1 MSQITNNPMPIRT
14 SPELHHAKLLSLNT
28 LKEDRTN
35 RGCKNDL
42 SNYVN
47 WLYSKVNLYESYT
60 DAYNKVID
68 GSQVRSVEEYVNNAN
83 MDIVTQRNSI
93 QEQIRR
99 ANEELSQLRDKIQSA
114 NKTLTEIE
122 EKEILESVGYYDYD
136 NPASASVYLKQQLDL
151 LKQQIKDMQNNKT
164 AINAANNFTFNNSL
178 QQGRKF
184 TADFSTLMLTAY
196 NQEVENAIV
205 KLDKTRSMDV
215 AIKRLE
221 KAKSR
226 VAKLGTLMQASI
238 NEQFHQLRIR
248 EVSLAFQF
256 KDMEIAR
263 KEKEKEEKE
272 RLAEEARVLKE
283 AEKAREEAEKKVIE
297 KKRELNALLSYQQQ
311 HYTNVVGSLNPSNPK
326 VEELKAQIAEL
337 EKAKNEATERL
348 ANTKAGYV
356 YVISNIGSFGEGV
369 VKIGLTRRLNPDD
382 RVKELSSAS
391 VPFIFDTHAIHFSE
405 DAVGLERKLHQRFN
419 DRRVN
424 KINLK
429 KEYFRV
435 TLDEVKQALLDFSG
449 DGATLRFTDEAVAA
463 DYRKSVTL

>member
-1 MSQITNNPMPIRT
+1 MPIRA
-14 SPELHHAKLLSLNT
+14 SPDLHHAKLSSLNT
-28 LKEDRTN
+28 LKEGRGN
-35 RGCKNDL
+35 NGCKNDL
-42 SNYVN
+42 SNYLN
-47 WLYSKVNLYESYT
+47 WLYSKVNLYEDYT
-60 DAYNKVID
+60 DAYNKVVA
-68 GSQVRSVEEYVNNAN
+68 GSQVRSVEEYVNKAN
-83 MDIVTQRNSI
+83 RDIMSQRNAV
-93 QEQIRR
+93 QEEIGR
-99 ANEELSQLRDKIQSA
+99 ANAELSQLKDKIQAS
-114 NKTLTEIE
+114 NRTLTVLE
-122 EKEILESVGYYDYD
+122 EREILESVGYYDYD
-136 NPASASVYLKQQLDL
+136 NPAAASVYLKQQLDFI
-151 LKQQIKDMQNNKT
+151 KQQIKDMQNNKM

-178 QQGRKF
+178 QQGQKF
-184 TADFSTLMLTAY
+184 TADFSALMLTAY

-238 NEQFHQLRIR
+238 NEQFHQLRIK

-272 RLAEEARVLKE
+272 RLAEEARVRKE
-283 AEKAREEAEKKVIE
+283 AEKAKEEAEKKVRE
-297 KKRELNALLSYQQQ
+297 KQQELNALLSYQQQ
-311 HYTNVVGSLNPSNPK
+311 HYTNVVGNLNPSNPK

-337 EKAKNEATERL
+337 EKAKNEATGRL

-424 KINLK
+424 KVNLK

-449 DGATLRFTDEAVAA
+449 DGATLRFTDEAVAS